1 MRPFR
6 CLIDRLG
13 SAESASDLIQSVPS
27 NQSVLQQYRSARF
40 CSEAARPI
48 GFEHWLFSPFSS
60 PGGGTALSQSAG
72 KPTSPSALP
81 SLVQADISVR
91 QRVGLASRR
100 RGCAPRTR
108 PEESS
113 FAISCRYRRACTGY
127 PPVRQAELSAA
138 RRMSL
143 CCRPLRPRSWM
154 AGTSPAMMLKVSD
167 AIVKRRIYQF
177 FLSRSVYSAEAY
189 RSM

>member
-1 MRPFR
+1 MRPSR
-6 CLIDRLG
+6 CPIDRFG
-13 SAESASDLIQSVPS
+13 SADSASDLIQGVPS
-27 NQSVLQQYRSARF
+27 NQSILQQYGSAQF
-40 CSEAARPI
+40 CSEVARLM
-48 GFEHWLFSPFSS
+48 GFEHWLFSSFSS

-91 QRVGLASRR
+91 QAVGLASRR
-100 RGCAPRTR
+100 RGLCTMR

-113 FAISCRYRRACTGY
+113 FAISCRYRRACPGH
-127 PPVRQAELSAA
+127 PPVRQAELSAS

-143 CCRPLRPRSWM
+143 CRRPLRPRSWM

-167 AIVKRRIYQF
+167 AVVKRQIYQL

-189 RSM
+189 RSI